1 MRRRRALADRSGPA
15 GQLAVYAQRYAVA
28 GDAERLS
35 DVRSWI
41 DMLEAAGNDPAIG
54 DLFLAF
60 AKADRP

>member
-1 MRRRRALADRSGPA
+1 
-15 GQLAVYAQRYAVA
+15 VYAQRYAVA